1 MFAFRFIRLLWD
13 FAPQRTA
20 LVFVLSLISAVGEGI
35 GLMLLVPILGVMQ
48 SGMDQVSGPL
58 AVVLQPLT
66 TLGFDGSLTWLLIL
80 FIVLIVIRSLVSYA
94 STVLSAGLQ
103 QRFLDQYS
111 LDCFRAVMRAKW
123 HWLVQT
129 RASDHANILINEIG
143 RIGLGVSQSYRFLTS
158 AILLCS
164 YLIVAAFLSLPMTI
178 LSLCVGAITAA
189 LLRRQH
195 RAAQFLGDEETE
207 ISKSVQQVIQEG
219 LAGVKL
225 TKILGNEA
233 RHGDILD
240 GYLTAQ
246 RKNVLDFI
254 KLTAANS
261 AIYQVLVAVML
272 VSLVWVGISVLELPI
287 ATLLIMIVIFSRMA
301 PMVRSL
307 QTQTNTI
314 LHTGA
319 ALRNVEKTMQL
330 ARENEEAIHTY
341 ETKLIQ
347 LKKSLILEDVSFDY
361 QGVKTL
367 TGINLTIA
375 ANKTT
380 AIMGPS
386 GGGKSTLADVIMGLL
401 TPSAGKI
408 MVDGIALNDNNIMGW
423 RRGIAY
429 VSQDIFM
436 FHDTIRANLLWAK
449 SDATDDELE
458 AALKQSAAHFVY
470 DLADGLETVVGD
482 GGIRLSGGERQR
494 IALARAMLQT
504 PEILILD
511 EATSALDVENER
523 KIVDAIRNLHG
534 KMTVIVIGHR
544 LPTLE
549 NADQILVIEAGKV
562 AKTQTPPSR

>member
-1 MFAFRFIRLLWD
+1 MLALRFIKLLWNY
-13 FAPQRTA
+13 APQRTA

-48 SGMDQVSGPL
+48 SGMDQIDGPL
-58 AVVLQPLT
+58 STILQPLST
-66 TLGFDGSLTWLLIL
+66 FGFDGSLTWFLIL
-80 FIVLIVIRSLVSYA
+80 FIVLIIIRSIVSYA
-94 STVLSAGLQ
+94 STVLSSGLQ
-103 QRFLDQYS
+103 FAFLDQYK
-111 LDCFRAVMRAKW
+111 LDCFRAVVRAKW
-123 HWLVQT
+123 HWSVQT

-143 RIGLGVSQSYRFLTS
+143 RIGFGVSQSYRFLTS
-158 AILLCS
+158 TILLCS

-178 LSLCVGAITAA
+178 LSLCVGVITVF

-195 RAAQFLGDEETE
+195 RAARYLGDEETD
-207 ISKSVQQVIQEG
+207 ISNSVQQVIQEG
-219 LAGVKL
+219 LAGIKL
-225 TKILGNEA
+225 TKILGNEQ
-233 RHGDILD
+233 RHGNVLD

-246 RKNVLDFI
+246 RKNVLDFV
-254 KLTAANS
+254 KLTAGNS

-272 VSLVWVGISVLELPI
+272 VSLVWVGIVILELPI

-301 PMVRSL
+301 PMMRSL
-307 QTQTNTI
+307 QTQTNDI
-314 LHTGA
+314 LHASA
-319 ALRNVEKTMQL
+319 ALKNVQKTMQL
-330 ARENEEAIHTY
+330 AGENEEAVHADDGPS
-341 ETKLIQ
+341 IQ
-347 LKKSLILEDVSFDY
+347 LTKALVLKDVSFNY

-367 TGINLTIA
+367 NGINLTIA

-401 TPSAGKI
+401 TPSMGKI
-408 MVDGIALNDNNIMGW
+408 LVDDIPLNDDNIMGW

-449 SDATDDELE
+449 DDATDGEIK
-458 AALKQSAAHFVY
+458 AALEQSAAHFVY

-494 IALARAMLQT
+494 IALARAMLQS

-523 KIVDAIRNLHG
+523 KIIDAIRNLHG

-549 NADQILVIEAGKV
+549 HADQIVVIEAGKV
-562 AKTQTPPSR
+562 AKKQSVTAH